1 MLNTD
6 LQNDIENKNWLKLVV
21 GWSLF
26 TSFVYVC
33 LIVTI
38 LTLVM
43 PASKPN
49 PLGDIYFELIAAG
62 HAPFAYHF
70 SIMFDVL
77 AWIALGG
84 LLAGFA
90 ALLRRTAPLRSS
102 LITLLASGTLVGFIG
117 ACLRIAGTS
126 SF

>member
-1 MLNTD
+1 MQATNA
-6 LQNDIENKNWLKLVV
+6 QNDTANKNWLKLVG

-38 LTLVM
+38 LALVM

-49 PLGDIYFELIAAG
+49 PLGEKYFELMAAG
-62 HAPFAYHF
+62 HAPFVYHF
-70 SIMFDVL
+70 SMMFDVL

-90 ALLRRTAPLRSS
+90 ALLSRTAPLRSS
-102 LITLLASGTLVGFIG
+102 LI
-117 ACLRIAGTS
+117 
-126 SF
+126 